1 MNSSIGINEV
11 HIPEADVSGKWLI
24 YWVYRLCNDWFCVQK
39 FVQALLGGGGPLD
52 HAGGPS
58 DGAHGKREQG
68 HIHHKFRDSTY
79 RYSRITID
87 SINAADHDRK
97 QRAETNEQ

>member
-24 YWVYRLCNDWFCVQK
+24 YRVCRICDDWFCVQK
-39 FVQALLGGGGPLD
+39 FVQAFLGGSSSLD
-52 HAGGPS
+52 HARGPS
-58 DGAHGKREQG
+58 DGTHREGEQG

-79 RYSRITID
+79 SYPGITID
-87 SINAADHDRK
+87 SINAPDHDRM
-97 QRAETNEQ
+97 QRAKTNEQ